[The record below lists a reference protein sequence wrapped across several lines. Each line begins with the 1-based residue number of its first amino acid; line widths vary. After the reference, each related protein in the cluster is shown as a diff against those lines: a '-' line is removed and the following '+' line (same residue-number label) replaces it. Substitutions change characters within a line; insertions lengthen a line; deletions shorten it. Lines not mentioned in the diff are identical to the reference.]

1 MVKDKKLKKKNN
13 KKMFEVE
20 KIRGEFPILEQRV
33 YGKPLV
39 YLDNGATAQKPRCVI
54 ERVAELYRT
63 ENANIHRGVHY
74 LSERCTALY
83 EDARKVVAEALGTPD
98 VGEVIFTAGATASLN
113 TVAYTW
119 GEMSVAEGDNVVV
132 SEMEH
137 HSNIVPWQM
146 LCQRKGAELRVLPFD
161 DEGNLQTAMLDTL
174 LDERTKVV
182 AVTQASNTLGTM
194 PELRTIIDK
203 AHGVGAVVV
212 VDGCQGFVHAE
223 VNVKELGCDFY
234 AFSSHKLYGPTGVGV
249 LYGKREWLEKMPPYM
264 GGGDMVGRVS
274 FGGTTYAELPLKV
287 EAGTANYID
296 AIGLGEAIK
305 WLEGFEREE
314 LVAWENE
321 LRVAAEA
328 KLSEIE
334 GLTIYGRTPEKCSIV
349 SFNIEGVHN
358 YDLGMILDKL
368 GIAVRTG
375 AHCAD
380 PVMDHFGIRGT
391 CRASF
396 AFYNTMDEVDALV
409 AGVRR
414 AVQMLK

>member
-1 MVKDKKLKKKNN
+1 
-13 KKMFEVE
+13 MFNPYD
-20 KIRGEFPILEQRV
+20 IRGEFPILGEKV

-54 ERVAELYRT
+54 DTVAGLYRS

-113 TVAYTW
+113 TVAYAW
-119 GEMSVAEGDNVVV
+119 GEVAVERGDNVVV

-174 LDERTKVV
+174 LDERTKIV

-194 PELRTIIDK
+194 PNLKTIIDK
-203 AHGVGAVVV
+203 AHARGAVVV
-212 VDGCQGFVHAE
+212 VDGCQGFVHSE
-223 VNVKELGCDFY
+223 VNVRELDCDFY
-234 AFSSHKLYGPTGVGV
+234 AFSSHKLYGPNGVGV
-249 LYGKREWLEKMPPYM
+249 LYGKRALLEQMPPFL
-264 GGGDMVGRVS
+264 GGGDMVKKVT
-274 FGGTTYAELPLKV
+274 FEKTTYADLPLKF

-296 AIGLGEAIK
+296 AIGLAEAIRFLRRLDRAGVMAHERALLDYATAE
-305 WLEGFEREE
+305 LEQ
-314 LVAWENE
+314 
-321 LRVAAEA
+321 
-328 KLSEIE
+328 IE
-334 GLTIYGRTPEKCSIV
+334 GLRIYGKAAEKCSIV
-349 SFNIEGVHN
+349 SFNVDGVHN
-358 YDLGMILDKL
+358 FDLGAVLDRS
-368 GIAVRTG
+368 GVAIRTG

-380 PVMDHFGIRGT
+380 PVMAHYGVQGMA
-391 CRASF
+391 RASF
-396 AFYNTMDEVDALV
+396 GLYNTAEEVDALV
-409 AGVRR
+409 A
-414 AVQMLK
+414 AVKKAIRMLK